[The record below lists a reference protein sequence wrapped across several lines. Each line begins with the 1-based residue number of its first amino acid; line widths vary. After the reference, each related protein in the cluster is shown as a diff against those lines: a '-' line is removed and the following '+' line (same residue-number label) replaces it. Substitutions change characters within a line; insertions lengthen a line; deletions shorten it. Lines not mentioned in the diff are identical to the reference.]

1 MHSQRQTSGNLA
13 LDQNNVIV
21 IEATQRPEAQ
31 KLRVAAY
38 CRVSSDS
45 SDQMNSFAAQMNYYT
60 TLISGKANWTL
71 VDLYADAGIS
81 GTSAEKRP
89 DFQRLLSDCRKGR
102 IDKILVKSISRFARN
117 TMDCLKTIRELKA
130 IGVGVCFEEQ
140 NIDTSQMTGELLT
153 AAFSAIA
160 QKESESISQNIR
172 WSYRHRME
180 SGTFLPSS
188 VPFGYRI
195 MGRSLVVD
203 EEQAKVVR
211 RIFDSYL
218 AGQSME
224 AIAASLNAE
233 SVPVKMEGHNR
244 TWMYTAISYILSN
257 ERYTGDSLWQ
267 KTYAT
272 DTLPARQVR
281 NHGEREQYY
290 AEATHAPIIDK
301 EVFRA
306 VQELK
311 ESRNEKY
318 GPRSRCQSSPL
329 GRKVFCGECGSR
341 FRKKVCRGVVY
352 WACLGHDKDRQTCSV
367 QQIPEAE
374 LYAAFLRMYH
384 KLRLHGEPI
393 LKQMISNLQSVQE
406 RRMLWSLEIVE
417 LNKRISDISDQD
429 RTLASLNKLG
439 LVDPD
444 IFIAQSNQLAQQ
456 LRAAKLEKEKVL
468 GTENDDT
475 LSKTQELLELLETM
489 PEFLPDFDED
499 IFAALVDRIIVD
511 SSSAIRFQLING
523 LKLRETIERS
533 AR

>member
-1 MHSQRQTSGNLA
+1 MGGQRKTNGSLA
-13 LDQNNVIV
+13 LEQNNVIV
-21 IEATQRPEAQ
+21 IEAAREPEAQ

-60 TLISGKANWTL
+60 TLISSKSHWEL

-102 IDKILVKSISRFARN
+102 IDKVLVKSISRFARN

-140 NIDTSQMTGELLT
+140 NIDTSNMTGELLT

-172 WSYRHRME
+172 WSYRRRME
-180 SGTFLPSS
+180 SGTFLPPS
-188 VPFGYRI
+188 VPFGYQI
-195 MGRSLVVD
+195 INHEIVVN
-203 EEQAKVVR
+203 EEQADTIR
-211 RIFDSYL
+211 RIFRDYL
-218 AGQSME
+218 AGQSMDK
-224 AIAASLNAE
+224 IVSRLNQE
-233 SVPVKMEGHNR
+233 NPPGERREWNIS
-244 TWMYTAISYILSN
+244 AISYILTN
-257 ERYTGDSLWQ
+257 ERYMGDSLWQ

-272 DTLPARQVR
+272 DTLPTRQVR

-290 AEATHAPIIDK
+290 AEATHAPIIEK
-301 EVFRA
+301 EIFQA

-311 ESRNEKY
+311 RERVEKY
-318 GPRSRCQSSPL
+318 GARTQRQASPL
-329 GRKVFCGECGSR
+329 QQKLFCGECGSR
-341 FRKKVCRGVVY
+341 FRRKTCRGTVY
-352 WACLGHDKDRQTCSV
+352 WACLGHDKDRRSCSV
-367 QQIPEAE
+367 QQVPEAE
-374 LYAAFLRMYH
+374 ILAAFLRLYH

-393 LKQMISNLQSVQE
+393 LKQMISNLRSVQE

-429 RTLASLNKLG
+429 QTLASLNKLG

-456 LRAAKLEKEKVL
+456 LRAAKQEKEKAL
-468 GTENDDT
+468 GSENDDT
-475 LSKTQELLELLETM
+475 LSRTQELLELLDTM

-499 IFAALVDRIIVD
+499 IFAALVDRITVD
-511 SSSAIRFQLING
+511 SNGVIRFQLING
-523 LKLRETIERS
+523 LKLRENIERS

>member
-1 MHSQRQTSGNLA
+1 MRGQQQTSGSLA
-13 LDQNNVIV
+13 LEQNNVIV
-21 IEATQRPEAQ
+21 IEAAQRPEAQ

-45 SDQMNSFAAQMNYYT
+45 TDQMNSFAAQMNYYT
-60 TLISGKANWTL
+60 ALISGKAHWEL

-102 IDKILVKSISRFARN
+102 IDKVLVKSISRFARN

-140 NIDTSQMTGELLT
+140 NIDTSNMTGELIT

-180 SGTFLPSS
+180 SGTFLPGS

-195 MGRSLVVD
+195 QNRGLVVD
-203 EEQAKVVR
+203 REQADIIR
-211 RIFDSYL
+211 RIFNDYL

-224 AIAASLNAE
+224 KIVSLLNQEE
-233 SVPVKMEGHNR
+233 SSREKREWNIS
-244 TWMYTAISYILSN
+244 AISYILTN

-272 DTLPARQVR
+272 DTLPTRQVR

-290 AEATHAPIIDK
+290 AEATHAPIIEK
-301 EVFRA
+301 ETFQA
-306 VQELK
+306 VQRLK
-311 ESRNEKY
+311 KERAEKY
-318 GPRSRCQSSPL
+318 GARARLQTSPL
-329 GRKVFCGECGSR
+329 QLKVFCGECGSR
-341 FRKKVCRGVVY
+341 FRKKICRGVVY
-352 WACLGHDKDRQTCSV
+352 WACLGHDKDRQSCSV

-374 LYAAFLRMYH
+374 ILAAFLRLYH

-393 LKQMISNLQSVQE
+393 LKQMASNLRSIQE
-406 RRMLWSLEIVE
+406 RRMLWSIEVIE

-444 IFIAQSNQLAQQ
+444 IFISQSNQLAQQ
-456 LRAAKLEKEKVL
+456 LHAAKQEKETIL
-468 GTENDDT
+468 SSENDDT
-475 LSKTQELLELLETM
+475 LPKTQELIELLETT

-499 IFAALVDRIIVD
+499 IFTALVDRIIVD
-511 SSSAIRFQLING
+511 SSEAIRFQLING

>member
-1 MHSQRQTSGNLA
+1 
-13 LDQNNVIV
+13 
-21 IEATQRPEAQ
+21 
-31 KLRVAAY
+31 
-38 CRVSSDS
+38 
-45 SDQMNSFAAQMNYYT
+45 
-60 TLISGKANWTL
+60 
-71 VDLYADAGIS
+71 
-81 GTSAEKRP
+81 
-89 DFQRLLSDCRKGR
+89 
-102 IDKILVKSISRFARN
+102 
-117 TMDCLKTIRELKA
+117 MDCLKTIRELKA

-140 NIDTSQMTGELLT
+140 NIDTSNMTGELIT

-180 SGTFLPSS
+180 SGTFLPGS
-188 VPFGYRI
+188 VSFGYRI
-195 MGRSLVVD
+195 QNRGLVVD
-203 EEQAKVVR
+203 KEQADIIR
-211 RIFDSYL
+211 RIFNDYL

-224 AIAASLNAE
+224 KIVSLLNQEE
-233 SVPVKMEGHNR
+233 SSREKHEWNIS
-244 TWMYTAISYILSN
+244 AISYILTN

-290 AEATHAPIIDK
+290 AEATHAPIIEK
-301 EVFRA
+301 ETFQA
-306 VQELK
+306 VQRLK
-311 ESRNEKY
+311 KERAGKY
-318 GPRSRCQSSPL
+318 GARARLQTSPL
-329 GRKVFCGECGSR
+329 QLKVFCGECGSR
-341 FRKKVCRGVVY
+341 FRKKICRDVVY
-352 WACLGHDKDRQTCSV
+352 WACLGHDKDRQSCSV

-374 LYAAFLRMYH
+374 ILAAFLRLYH

-393 LKQMISNLQSVQE
+393 LKQMASNLRSIQE
-406 RRMLWSLEIVE
+406 RRMLWSMEVIE

-456 LRAAKLEKEKVL
+456 LHAAKQEKETIL
-468 GTENDDT
+468 SSENDDT
-475 LSKTQELLELLETM
+475 LPKTQELIELLETT
-489 PEFLPDFDED
+489 PEFLPDLDED
-499 IFAALVDRIIVD
+499 IFTALVDRIIVD
-511 SSSAIRFQLING
+511 SSEAIRFQLING